1 VRRRLADLPVV
12 SAEPDTLGSVLRE
25 LIRDPMRRTVLGA
38 QGETYV
44 YRMHD
49 TRVVGEQLLR
59 TYREILGRDR
69 SAIGA
74 PA

>member
-1 VRRRLADLPVV
+1 M
-12 SAEPDTLGSVLRE
+12 SAEPETLVSVLRL

-38 QGETYV
+38 QGETYA

-49 TRVVGEQLLR
+49 TREVGEQLLR
-59 TYREILGRDR
+59 AYRDILGRDR
-69 SAIGA
+69 NAAGA

>member
-1 VRRRLADLPVV
+1 VA
-12 SAEPDTLGSVLRE
+12 
-25 LIRDPMRRTVLGA
+25 
-38 QGETYV
+38 ETYA